1 MKKIIVITVRVDS
14 ETADAISLLA
24 QTHDRS
30 VAWVTRKLIT
40 EALEAVERR
49 SIPGWL
55 ELEKETFEGS
65 VQALPTRE
73 DIQMPIQEQLI
84 VELYSR

>member
-30 VAWVTRKLIT
+30 VAWITRKLIT
-40 EALEAVERR
+40 EALEAHKLLK
-49 SIPGWL
+49 P
-55 ELEKETFEGS
+55 
-65 VQALPTRE
+65 QANKKDWRAK
-73 DIQMPIQEQLI
+73 
-84 VELYSR
+84 S